1 MKILIKILT
10 IFTVLCVLA
19 CSQTFENV
27 SNNNQSFDKNTK
39 VKGLLIMN
47 INNSSRTI
55 TNELTN
61 ADIHSAVLTA
71 NDKVVGNWNGENVIE
86 QINND
91 KSIMLDVGKHN
102 LVLCI
107 KNKDGNILATAQT
120 EEYIKAGSNKI
131 YFYLESVISG
141 NGSFEVTFSWQADGV
156 DSIKAGLY
164 DSETDKEVAGYEMTT
179 LAINEKTVVYA
190 TDEIPAGQ
198 YILKIDFYDN
208 NGESLK
214 IYTEILQVEAYR
226 KTTATRTFTGFNTNH
241 TIEYILTESWK
252 EGFTPITI
260 RNAAQEVK
268 LPTIENINTEK
279 DINSHILKWY
289 TTETFDKG
297 TEIIK
302 INTGTEKDMKL
313 YGKIEECIKATVDN
327 FSEIIQNLPDGG
339 PYNVVVTGELTNE
352 KLSAMATCIEENSTK
367 MINLDLGNT
376 TGLTEIKDYTFQY
389 CNNLTSIIIP
399 EKVTEI
405 CYFAFFGCS
414 SLASVTIPDSVTTIG
429 GSAFYGCSS
438 LTSVIIPDNVTS
450 IGEGAFWDCSSLE
463 SVTIPN
469 GVTSIGRT
477 TFCDCSSL
485 ESVTIGN
492 SVTTIG
498 GSAFDGCSSLT
509 SVIIPDSVTTI
520 DDWAFRDCSSL
531 TSAIIGNSVTSIGEE
546 AFGGCSSL
554 TSVTI
559 PDSVT
564 EIGWKAFTSCGI
576 TRVDISDLTTWY
588 NIKFGHEANPLYSYD
603 ANPLHCGAKLYLNG
617 NLVTDLI
624 IPDNVTSIGDNAF
637 YGCSSLESVT
647 IPDSVTSI
655 GDYAFKGCSSLES
668 VIIPDSV
675 TSIGKWGFSSDNLEI
690 TVDTD
695 DKYLYS
701 EDGTTI
707 ILCDSS
713 VTNVVIPE
721 NITIQDDAFYYCR
734 NIETIVTGDTITSL
748 NYFPL
753 GSTLKS
759 ITIGNGITSINDYT
773 FNYCSSLTSVTIP
786 DSVTSIGGAA
796 FIGCSSLESII
807 IPDSVTSS
815 IDSFTFDGC
824 SSLKSVTIGNGV
836 TSIGHSAFRGCISLE
851 SVTIGDSVTS
861 IDSYAFEKCS
871 SLESVVIPDSVT
883 TIGGSAFY
891 GCSSLTS
898 VIIPDNVTSI
908 GDVAFWECSSLTSV
922 TIPDSVTSIGQG
934 AFSDCSSL
942 IYNEYDNG
950 LYLGN
955 ADNPYLVLVKGK
967 DTLITSCEINNKTK
981 IILER
986 AFWKCGFL
994 TSVTIPD
1001 SVTSICCF
1009 DGDWF
1014 ATPFYKCSSL
1024 IYNEYDNGLYLGN
1037 ADNPY
1042 LVLVEAKDISITS
1055 CEINNKTKIILEEA
1069 FDGCS
1074 SLESVT
1080 IPDSVTTIGDDAFRG
1095 CSSLE
1100 SVVIPD
1106 SVTSIGAAAFRGCSS
1121 LTSVTIGDGVTTI
1134 GAAEFE
1140 GCSSLESVTIGDGV
1154 TSIGDNAFRGCSSLT
1169 SVTIPDSVTYI
1180 GESAFYYGN
1189 LTTVNYKGTKEQW
1202 EQIRIDSYGNE
1213 DLTSAT
1219 INYNYSGE

>member
-10 IFTVLCVLA
+10 IFTVFCAVA
-19 CSQTFENV
+19 CSQAFENV

-39 VKGLLIMN
+39 VKGQLT
-47 INNSSRTI
+47 INVNNVSRTI

-71 NDKVVGNWNGENVIE
+71 NDKVVGNWSGENVIE

-120 EEYIKAGSNKI
+120 EEYIEAGSNKI

-164 DSETDKEVAGYEMTT
+164 DSETDKEVTGYEMKT

-405 CYFAFFGCS
+405 CYFAFYGCNN
-414 SLASVTIPDSVTTIG
+414 LASVTIPDSVTAIG
-429 GSAFYGCSS
+429 SWVFDG
-438 LTSVIIPDNVTS
+438 
-450 IGEGAFWDCSSLE
+450 CSSLE
-463 SVTIPN
+463 SVVIPDS
-469 GVTSIGRT
+469 VTSIGMG
-477 TFCDCSSL
+477 TFQDCSNLASVTIPDSVTSIGGSAFENCSSL
-485 ESVTIGN
+485 TSVTIGN
-492 SVTTIG
+492 SVTAIG
-498 GSAFDGCSSLT
+498 SC
-509 SVIIPDSVTTI
+509 
-520 DDWAFRDCSSL
+520 AFRDCSSL
-531 TSAIIGNSVTSIGEE
+531 TNVTIGNNVTSIEGGAFWDCSGLTNVTIPDSVTAIGEGAFENCSSLTSVTIGNSVTSIG
-546 AFGGCSSL
+546 
-554 TSVTI
+554 
-559 PDSVT
+559 
-564 EIGWKAFTSCGI
+564 WQAFTSCGI

-675 TSIGKWGFSSDNLEI
+675 TSIGKWVFSSDNLEVTI
-690 TVDTD
+690 NTD

-707 ILCDSS
+707 LLCDSS

-721 NITIQDDAFYYCR
+721 NVTTIQDDAFYYCR
-734 NIETIVTGDTITSL
+734 NIETFVTGDTLTL
-748 NYFPL
+748 LPYFPR
-753 GSTLKS
+753 GSLKS
-759 ITIGNGITSINDYT
+759 ITIGNSVTSIRDQSFMNCSSLESVVISDSVTSSIDSYT
-773 FNYCSSLTSVTIP
+773 FSGCSSLKSVTIGNGVTSIEQDAFSGCISLESVTIGDSVTSIGSYAFVGCSSLTSVTIP
-786 DSVTSIGGAA
+786 DSVTSIGYQA
-796 FIGCSSLESII
+796 FWRCG
-807 IPDSVTSS
+807 
-815 IDSFTFDGC
+815 
-824 SSLKSVTIGNGV
+824 SLKSVTIGN
-836 TSIGHSAFRGCISLE
+836 
-851 SVTIGDSVTS
+851 SVTYIG
-861 IDSYAFEKCS
+861 
-871 SLESVVIPDSVT
+871 ES
-883 TIGGSAFY
+883 
-891 GCSSLTS
+891 
-898 VIIPDNVTSI
+898 
-908 GDVAFWECSSLTSV
+908 AFWECKSLTSV
-922 TIPDSVTSIGQG
+922 TIPDSVTSIDMG
-934 AFSDCSSL
+934 AFLDCSSL

-1009 DGDWF
+1009 NGDWF

-1055 CEINNKTKIILEEA
+1055 CEINNKTKIILE
-1069 FDGCS
+1069 
-1074 SLESVT
+1074 
-1080 IPDSVTTIGDDAFRG
+1080 DAFSG

-1106 SVTSIGAAAFRGCSS
+1106 SVTDIGMSVFYDCSSLKSVTIPDSVTSIENATFCGCSS
-1121 LTSVTIGDGVTTI
+1121 LKSVI
-1134 GAAEFE
+1134 
-1140 GCSSLESVTIGDGV
+1140 IGDGV
-1154 TSIGDNAFRGCSSLT
+1154 TSIGANVFNCCSSLT

-1180 GESAFYYGN
+1180 DDHAFWDCN

-1219 INYNYSGE
+1219 INYNYSE

>member
-10 IFTVLCVLA
+10 IFTVFCAVA
-19 CSQTFENV
+19 CSQAFENV

-39 VKGLLIMN
+39 VKGQLT
-47 INNSSRTI
+47 INVNNVSRTI

-71 NDKVVGNWNGENVIE
+71 NDKVVGNWSGENVIE

-120 EEYIKAGSNKI
+120 EEYIEAGSNKI

-164 DSETDKEVAGYEMTT
+164 DSETDKEVTGYEMKT

-405 CYFAFFGCS
+405 CYFAFYGCNN
-414 SLASVTIPDSVTTIG
+414 LASVTIPDSVTAIG
-429 GSAFYGCSS
+429 SWVFDG
-438 LTSVIIPDNVTS
+438 
-450 IGEGAFWDCSSLE
+450 CSSLE
-463 SVTIPN
+463 SVVIPDS
-469 GVTSIGRT
+469 VTSIGMG
-477 TFCDCSSL
+477 TFQDCSNLASVTIPDSVTSIGGSAFENCSSL
-485 ESVTIGN
+485 TSVTIGN
-492 SVTTIG
+492 SVTAIG
-498 GSAFDGCSSLT
+498 SC
-509 SVIIPDSVTTI
+509 
-520 DDWAFRDCSSL
+520 AFRDCSSL
-531 TSAIIGNSVTSIGEE
+531 TNVTIGNNVTSIEGGAFWDCSGLTNVTIPDSVTAIGEGAFENCSSLTSVTIGNSVTSIG
-546 AFGGCSSL
+546 
-554 TSVTI
+554 
-559 PDSVT
+559 
-564 EIGWKAFTSCGI
+564 WQAFTSCGI

-675 TSIGKWGFSSDNLEI
+675 TSIGKWVFSSDNLEVTI
-690 TVDTD
+690 NTD

-707 ILCDSS
+707 LLCDSS

-721 NITIQDDAFYYCR
+721 NVTTIQDDAFYYCR
-734 NIETIVTGDTITSL
+734 NIETFVTGDTLTL
-748 NYFPL
+748 LPYFPR
-753 GSTLKS
+753 GSLKS
-759 ITIGNGITSINDYT
+759 ITIGNSVTSIRDQSFMNCSSLESVVISDSVTSSIDSYT
-773 FNYCSSLTSVTIP
+773 FSGCSSLKSVTIGNGVTSIEQDAFSGCISLESVTIGDSVTSIGSYAFVGCSSLTSVTIP
-786 DSVTSIGGAA
+786 DSVTSIGYQA
-796 FIGCSSLESII
+796 FWRCG
-807 IPDSVTSS
+807 
-815 IDSFTFDGC
+815 
-824 SSLKSVTIGNGV
+824 SLKSVTIGN
-836 TSIGHSAFRGCISLE
+836 
-851 SVTIGDSVTS
+851 SVTYIG
-861 IDSYAFEKCS
+861 E
-871 SLESVVIPDSVT
+871 L
-883 TIGGSAFY
+883 
-891 GCSSLTS
+891 
-898 VIIPDNVTSI
+898 
-908 GDVAFWECSSLTSV
+908 AFWECKSLTSV
-922 TIPDSVTSIGQG
+922 TIPDSVTSIDMG
-934 AFSDCSSL
+934 AFLDCSSL

-1009 DGDWF
+1009 YGDWF

-1055 CEINNKTKIILEEA
+1055 CEINNKTKIILE
-1069 FDGCS
+1069 
-1074 SLESVT
+1074 
-1080 IPDSVTTIGDDAFRG
+1080 DAFSG

-1106 SVTSIGAAAFRGCSS
+1106 SVTDIGMSVFYDCSSLKSVTIPDSVTSIENATFCGCSS
-1121 LTSVTIGDGVTTI
+1121 LKSVI
-1134 GAAEFE
+1134 
-1140 GCSSLESVTIGDGV
+1140 IGDGV
-1154 TSIGDNAFRGCSSLT
+1154 TSIGANVFNCCSSLT

-1180 GESAFYYGN
+1180 DDHAFWDCN

-1219 INYNYSGE
+1219 INYNYSE

>member
-10 IFTVLCVLA
+10 IFTVLCAVA

-39 VKGLLIMN
+39 VKGQLT
-47 INNSSRTI
+47 INVNNVSRTI

-71 NDKVVGNWNGENVIE
+71 NDKVVGNWSGENVIE
-86 QINND
+86 QIKND
-91 KSIMLDVGKHN
+91 KSIMLDVGIHN
-102 LVLCI
+102 FVLSI
-107 KNKDGNILATAQT
+107 KDKDGNTLATAQT
-120 EEYIKAGSNKI
+120 EEYIEAGSNKI
-131 YFYLESVISG
+131 YFYLESAISG

-414 SLASVTIPDSVTTIG
+414 SLASVTIPDSVTAIG
-429 GSAFYGCSS
+429 SWVFDG
-438 LTSVIIPDNVTS
+438 
-450 IGEGAFWDCSSLE
+450 CSSLE
-463 SVTIPN
+463 SVVIPDS
-469 GVTSIGRT
+469 VTSIGMGAFQDCSNLASVT
-477 TFCDCSSL
+477 IPDSVTSIGGSAFENCSSL
-485 ESVTIGN
+485 ASVTIGN
-492 SVTTIG
+492 SVTSIG
-498 GSAFDGCSSLT
+498 GSVFE
-509 SVIIPDSVTTI
+509 
-520 DDWAFRDCSSL
+520 
-531 TSAIIGNSVTSIGEE
+531 N
-546 AFGGCSSL
+546 CSSL

-564 EIGWKAFTSCGI
+564 SIGSAAFRDCSSLTSVTI
-576 TRVDISDLTTWY
+576 
-588 NIKFGHEANPLYSYD
+588 
-603 ANPLHCGAKLYLNG
+603 G
-617 NLVTDLI
+617 N
-624 IPDNVTSIGDNAF
+624 NVTSINDYAF
-637 YGCSSLESVT
+637 DYCSGLTNVTIPDSVTAIGEGAFRGCSSLTSVTIGNSVTSIGGTAFSGCSNLISVT

-655 GDYAFKGCSSLES
+655 GSAAFWECKSLTS
-668 VIIPDSV
+668 VTIPGSV
-675 TSIGKWGFSSDNLEI
+675 TSIEQGAFCDNLEI

-721 NITIQDDAFYYCR
+721 NITIQAEAFHLCK
-734 NIETIVTGDTITSL
+734 NVETIVTGDTLTSL
-748 NYFPL
+748 NYLPL

-759 ITIGNGITSINDYT
+759 ITIGNGITEIGYRAFEGCSSLESVVIPDSVTSIGMGAFDG
-773 FNYCSSLTSVTIP
+773 CSSLTSVTIP
-786 DSVTSIGGAA
+786 DSVTAIGSDTFRGCSSLTSVAIPDSVTEIFGSA
-796 FIGCSSLESII
+796 FYYCSSLESII

-815 IDSFTFDGC
+815 IDSYTFSGC

-836 TSIGHSAFRGCISLE
+836 TSIEQDAFSGCISLE

-861 IDSYAFEKCS
+861 IGSYAFVGCS
-871 SLESVVIPDSVT
+871 SLTSVVIPDSVT
-883 TIGGSAFY
+883 SIGYQAFWRCGSLKSVTIGN
-891 GCSSLTS
+891 S
-898 VIIPDNVTSI
+898 VTYI
-908 GDVAFWECSSLTSV
+908 GELAFWECKSLTSV
-922 TIPDSVTSIGQG
+922 TIPDSVTSIDMG

-986 AFWKCGFL
+986 AFWKCSFL

-1009 DGDWF
+1009 YGDWF

-1055 CEINNKTKIILEEA
+1055 CEINNKTKIILEKA
-1069 FDGCS
+1069 FD
-1074 SLESVT
+1074 
-1080 IPDSVTTIGDDAFRG
+1080 G

-1106 SVTSIGAAAFRGCSS
+1106 SVTSIGMSAFYECSSLKSVTIPDSVTSIENATFSGCSS
-1121 LTSVTIGDGVTTI
+1121 LKSVI
-1134 GAAEFE
+1134 
-1140 GCSSLESVTIGDGV
+1140 IGDGV
-1154 TSIGDNAFRGCSSLT
+1154 TSIGSYAFGNCSSLT

-1180 GESAFYYGN
+1180 DDHAFWDCN

-1219 INYNYSGE
+1219 INYNYSE

>member
-120 EEYIKAGSNKI
+120 EEYIEAGSNKI

-164 DSETDKEVAGYEMTT
+164 DSETDKEVTGYEMKT

-429 GSAFYGCSS
+429 AAAFY
-438 LTSVIIPDNVTS
+438 
-450 IGEGAFWDCSSLE
+450 
-463 SVTIPN
+463 
-469 GVTSIGRT
+469 
-477 TFCDCSSL
+477 
-485 ESVTIGN
+485 
-492 SVTTIG
+492 
-498 GSAFDGCSSLT
+498 GCSSLT

-520 DDWAFRDCSSL
+520 DDWAFQDCSSL

-546 AFGGCSSL
+546 TFYGCSSLESVTIGNSVASIGERVFYGCSSL

-564 EIGWKAFTSCGI
+564 YIGNYAF
-576 TRVDISDLTTWY
+576 R
-588 NIKFGHEANPLYSYD
+588 N
-603 ANPLHCGAKLYLNG
+603 
-617 NLVTDLI
+617 
-624 IPDNVTSIGDNAF
+624 
-637 YGCSSLESVT
+637 CSSLTSVV

-655 GDYAFKGCSSLES
+655 GDSAFRNCSSLTS
-668 VIIPDSV
+668 VVIPDSV
-675 TSIGKWGFSSDNLEI
+675 TSIGNYAFGLPNDNLEI

-707 ILCDSS
+707 LLCDSS

-721 NITIQDDAFYYCR
+721 NVTIQAGAFDFCR
-734 NIETIVTGDTITSL
+734 NVETIVTGDTLTSL
-748 NYFPL
+748 FYFPTD
-753 GSTLKS
+753 SLKS
-759 ITIGNGITSINDYT
+759 ITIGNGITEIRTYEFCNCSSLESVTIGNGVASIGDSAFWNCSSLTSVVIPDSVT
-773 FNYCSSLTSVTIP
+773 TIDDWAFRDCSSLTSVTIP
-786 DSVTSIGGAA
+786 DSVTTIG
-796 FIGCSSLESII
+796 ER
-807 IPDSVTSS
+807 V
-815 IDSFTFDGC
+815 FDGC
-824 SSLKSVTIGNGV
+824 SSLTSVI
-836 TSIGHSAFRGCISLE
+836 
-851 SVTIGDSVTS
+851 
-861 IDSYAFEKCS
+861 
-871 SLESVVIPDSVT
+871 IPDSVT
-883 TIGGSAFY
+883 TIGKGAFG

-898 VIIPDNVTSI
+898 VIIPDNVTFI
-908 GDVAFWECSSLTSV
+908 
-922 TIPDSVTSIGQG
+922 DS
-934 AFSDCSSL
+934 
-942 IYNEYDNG
+942 
-950 LYLGN
+950 
-955 ADNPYLVLVKGK
+955 
-967 DTLITSCEINNKTK
+967 
-981 IILER
+981 
-986 AFWKCGFL
+986 
-994 TSVTIPD
+994 
-1001 SVTSICCF
+1001 
-1009 DGDWF
+1009 
-1014 ATPFYKCSSL
+1014 
-1024 IYNEYDNGLYLGN
+1024 
-1037 ADNPY
+1037 
-1042 LVLVEAKDISITS
+1042 
-1055 CEINNKTKIILEEA
+1055 
-1069 FDGCS
+1069 
-1074 SLESVT
+1074 
-1080 IPDSVTTIGDDAFRG
+1080 DAFY
-1095 CSSLE
+1095 
-1100 SVVIPD
+1100 
-1106 SVTSIGAAAFRGCSS
+1106 
-1121 LTSVTIGDGVTTI
+1121 
-1134 GAAEFE
+1134 
-1140 GCSSLESVTIGDGV
+1140 GCSSLESVTIGDGITEIGPCTFYECKKLKKLVIGNSV
-1154 TSIGDNAFRGCSSLT
+1154 TSINNDAFTYLSGNQPLDIPIEDLVIGNSMTSFENLPITKALKSITIGTGITFIDSYAFYENYNLT
-1169 SVTIPDSVTYI
+1169 SITIPDSVIYI
-1180 GESAFYYGN
+1180 GDSAFYRCFN
-1189 LTTVNYKGTKEQW
+1189 LKTVNYRGTQEQW
-1202 EQIRIDSYGNE
+1202 EAVIISKMDNSY
-1213 DLTSAT
+1213 LTGAN
-1219 INYNYSGE
+1219 INYNYTGE

>member
-10 IFTVLCVLA
+10 IFTVLCAVA

-39 VKGLLIMN
+39 VKGQLT
-47 INNSSRTI
+47 INVNNVSRTI

-71 NDKVVGNWNGENVIE
+71 NDKVVGNWSGENVIE
-86 QINND
+86 QIKND
-91 KSIMLDVGKHN
+91 KSIMLDVGIHN
-102 LVLCI
+102 FVLSI
-107 KNKDGNILATAQT
+107 KDKDGNTLATAQT
-120 EEYIKAGSNKI
+120 EEYIEAGSNKI
-131 YFYLESVISG
+131 YFYLESAISG

-405 CYFAFFGCS
+405 CYFAFYDCNN
-414 SLASVTIPDSVTTIG
+414 LASVTIPDSVTAIG
-429 GSAFYGCSS
+429 SWAFDG
-438 LTSVIIPDNVTS
+438 
-450 IGEGAFWDCSSLE
+450 CSSLE
-463 SVTIPN
+463 SVVIPDS
-469 GVTSIGRT
+469 VTSIGMGAFQDCSNLASVT
-477 TFCDCSSL
+477 IPDSVTSIGGSAFENCSSL
-485 ESVTIGN
+485 ASVTIGN
-492 SVTTIG
+492 SVTSIG
-498 GSAFDGCSSLT
+498 GSAFE
-509 SVIIPDSVTTI
+509 
-520 DDWAFRDCSSL
+520 
-531 TSAIIGNSVTSIGEE
+531 N
-546 AFGGCSSL
+546 CSSL

-564 EIGWKAFTSCGI
+564 
-576 TRVDISDLTTWY
+576 
-588 NIKFGHEANPLYSYD
+588 
-603 ANPLHCGAKLYLNG
+603 
-617 NLVTDLI
+617 
-624 IPDNVTSIGDNAF
+624 SIGQRAF
-637 YGCSSLESVT
+637 C
-647 IPDSVTSI
+647 
-655 GDYAFKGCSSLES
+655 
-668 VIIPDSV
+668 
-675 TSIGKWGFSSDNLEI
+675 DNLEI

-721 NITIQDDAFYYCR
+721 NITIQAEAFHLCK
-734 NIETIVTGDTITSL
+734 NVETIVTGDTLTSL
-748 NYFPL
+748 NYLPL

-759 ITIGNGITSINDYT
+759 ITIGNGITEIGYCAFYGCNSLTSVTIPDSVTSIGGSA
-773 FNYCSSLTSVTIP
+773 FLGCSSLTSVTIP
-786 DSVTSIGGAA
+786 DSVTSIGGYA
-796 FIGCSSLESII
+796 FEKCSSLESII

-815 IDSFTFDGC
+815 IDSYTFSGC

-836 TSIGHSAFRGCISLE
+836 TSIEQDAFSGCISLESVTIGNSVTAIGSWAFDGCSSLESVVIPDSVTSIGSDTFRGCSSLTSVAIPDSVTEIFGSAFLDCSSLTSVIIPDSVTSSIDSYTFSGCSSLKSVTIGNGVTSIEQDAFSGCISLE

-861 IDSYAFEKCS
+861 IGSYAF
-871 SLESVVIPDSVT
+871 V
-883 TIGGSAFY
+883 G
-891 GCSSLTS
+891 
-898 VIIPDNVTSI
+898 
-908 GDVAFWECSSLTSV
+908 CSSLTSV
-922 TIPDSVTSIGQG
+922 TIPDSVTSIGSF
-934 AFSDCSSL
+934 AFWDCSSL
-942 IYNEYDNG
+942 KSVTI
-950 LYLGN
+950 GN
-955 ADNPYLVLVKGK
+955 SV
-967 DTLITSCEINNKTK
+967 TSIGEV
-981 IILER
+981 
-986 AFWKCGFL
+986 AFWECKSL

-1001 SVTSICCF
+1001 SVTSIEQGAF
-1009 DGDWF
+1009 LD
-1014 ATPFYKCSSL
+1014 CSSL

-1055 CEINNKTKIILEEA
+1055 CEINNKTKIILEKA
-1069 FDGCS
+1069 FWKCGF
-1074 SLESVT
+1074 LTSVT
-1080 IPDSVTTIGDDAFRG
+1080 IPDSVTSICCFNGDWFATPFYNCSSLIYNEYDNGLYLGNADNPYLVLVEAKDISITSCEINNKTKIILEKAFYY

-1106 SVTSIGAAAFRGCSS
+1106 SVTIIGEWAFYECSS
-1121 LTSVTIGDGVTTI
+1121 LTSVTIGN
-1134 GAAEFE
+1134 
-1140 GCSSLESVTIGDGV
+1140 GV
-1154 TSIGDNAFRGCSSLT
+1154 TSIDFSAFGYCSSLTSVIIPDNVTSIGNSAFRGCSSLT
-1169 SVTIPDSVTYI
+1169 SVTIPDSVTII
-1180 GESAFYYGN
+1180 GWNTFNNCSS
-1189 LTTVNYKGTKEQW
+1189 LTTVNYKGTQEQW
-1202 EQIRIDSYGNE
+1202 GQISISSDNGN
-1213 DLTSAT
+1213 LTNAT
-1219 INYNYSGE
+1219 INYNYTGE

>member
-10 IFTVLCVLA
+10 IFTVFCAVA
-19 CSQTFENV
+19 CSQAFENV

-39 VKGLLIMN
+39 VKGQLT
-47 INNSSRTI
+47 INVNNVSRTI

-71 NDKVVGNWNGENVIE
+71 NDKVVGNWSGENVIE
-86 QINND
+86 QIKND
-91 KSIMLDVGKHN
+91 KSIMLDVGIHN
-102 LVLCI
+102 FVLSI
-107 KNKDGNILATAQT
+107 KDKDGNTLATAQT
-120 EEYIKAGSNKI
+120 EEYIEAGSNKI
-131 YFYLESVISG
+131 YFYLESAISG

-164 DSETDKEVAGYEMTT
+164 DSETDKEVAGYEMKT

-450 IGEGAFWDCSSLE
+450 IGGSAFENCSSLE

-546 AFGGCSSL
+546 AFDKC
-554 TSVTI
+554 
-559 PDSVT
+559 
-564 EIGWKAFTSCGI
+564 
-576 TRVDISDLTTWY
+576 
-588 NIKFGHEANPLYSYD
+588 
-603 ANPLHCGAKLYLNG
+603 
-617 NLVTDLI
+617 
-624 IPDNVTSIGDNAF
+624 DNSRQRD
-637 YGCSSLESVT
+637 
-647 IPDSVTSI
+647 
-655 GDYAFKGCSSLES
+655 
-668 VIIPDSV
+668 
-675 TSIGKWGFSSDNLEI
+675 
-690 TVDTD
+690 
-695 DKYLYS
+695 
-701 EDGTTI
+701 
-707 ILCDSS
+707 
-713 VTNVVIPE
+713 
-721 NITIQDDAFYYCR
+721 
-734 NIETIVTGDTITSL
+734 
-748 NYFPL
+748 
-753 GSTLKS
+753 
-759 ITIGNGITSINDYT
+759 
-773 FNYCSSLTSVTIP
+773 
-786 DSVTSIGGAA
+786 
-796 FIGCSSLESII
+796 
-807 IPDSVTSS
+807 
-815 IDSFTFDGC
+815 
-824 SSLKSVTIGNGV
+824 
-836 TSIGHSAFRGCISLE
+836 
-851 SVTIGDSVTS
+851 
-861 IDSYAFEKCS
+861 
-871 SLESVVIPDSVT
+871 
-883 TIGGSAFY
+883 
-891 GCSSLTS
+891 
-898 VIIPDNVTSI
+898 
-908 GDVAFWECSSLTSV
+908 
-922 TIPDSVTSIGQG
+922 
-934 AFSDCSSL
+934 
-942 IYNEYDNG
+942 
-950 LYLGN
+950 
-955 ADNPYLVLVKGK
+955 
-967 DTLITSCEINNKTK
+967 
-981 IILER
+981 
-986 AFWKCGFL
+986 
-994 TSVTIPD
+994 
-1001 SVTSICCF
+1001 
-1009 DGDWF
+1009 
-1014 ATPFYKCSSL
+1014 
-1024 IYNEYDNGLYLGN
+1024 
-1037 ADNPY
+1037 
-1042 LVLVEAKDISITS
+1042 
-1055 CEINNKTKIILEEA
+1055 
-1069 FDGCS
+1069 
-1074 SLESVT
+1074 
-1080 IPDSVTTIGDDAFRG
+1080 
-1095 CSSLE
+1095 
-1100 SVVIPD
+1100 
-1106 SVTSIGAAAFRGCSS
+1106 
-1121 LTSVTIGDGVTTI
+1121 
-1134 GAAEFE
+1134 
-1140 GCSSLESVTIGDGV
+1140 
-1154 TSIGDNAFRGCSSLT
+1154 
-1169 SVTIPDSVTYI
+1169 
-1180 GESAFYYGN
+1180 
-1189 LTTVNYKGTKEQW
+1189 
-1202 EQIRIDSYGNE
+1202 
-1213 DLTSAT
+1213 
-1219 INYNYSGE
+1219 